1 MSYMKKNIFYFTPYY
16 LPDNNAAAVRNFWF
30 VKTLREDGHE
40 VKLVTGKD
48 LAFKLPRN
56 TDSAIKR
63 LLMEQIAGI
72 ALALKIIFSKN
83 DLYFLS
89 SPPFFTVL
97 VASLACRLLG
107 KKYILDIRDLYP
119 EVFVN
124 LGLLPKESAAYR
136 YILKFTRIMYNGA
149 QSIITVTEG
158 LENKIRA
165 HSPRADIHRIY
176 NGYDTELFMPGH
188 EKFDKYTV
196 VFHGNLGKFQRID
209 LLVDV
214 AREME
219 KTNPEIQFKVIGYGP
234 GAEFLKNPPS
244 NLEYLGPMKYEE
256 IAKYIAKCHMGI
268 SLRTDDEISKDAVP
282 VKVFEYMGVEI
293 PVLVTPKGEASR
305 LIEKEKLGYGLDNDL
320 SEIVPVISKM
330 MKLDPTSS
338 NPKVYNRKN
347 QVKAILAIIN
357 NGKSD

>member
-1 MSYMKKNIFYFTPYY
+1 MTLMKKNIFYFTPYY

-48 LAFKLPRN
+48 LAFKLPKN

-63 LLMEQIAGI
+63 LLMEQMAGI

-124 LGLLPKESAAYR
+124 LGLLPKESTAYK
-136 YILKFTRIMYNGA
+136 YILRFTQIMYNGA
-149 QSIITVTEG
+149 QTIITVTEG

-165 HSPRADIHRIY
+165 HSPEAKIHRIY
-176 NGYDTELFMPGH
+176 NGYDSELFKPSS

-219 KTNPEIQFKVIGYGP
+219 ETHPEIQFKVIGYGP
-234 GAEFLKNPPS
+234 GAELFKSPPP

-268 SLRTDDEISKDAVP
+268 SLRTDDEISREAFP
-282 VKVFEYMGVEI
+282 VKVFEYIGVGI
-293 PVLVTPKGEASR
+293 PVVITPEGEAAKFVEQSGFGFTTR
-305 LIEKEKLGYGLDNDL
+305 NSADSIIN
-320 SEIVPVISKM
+320 
-330 MKLDPTSS
+330 
-338 NPKVYNRKN
+338 
-347 QVKAILAIIN
+347 AIIKTKN
-357 NGKSD
+357 NKKEISEKGFTRSAQAQKVLLALK